1 MGSNI
6 ENVTYYIPKRMFVKT
21 IIKKYLLMQDK
32 HSMIEMGVFIAI
44 AQFFIFL
51 MVSGSRIN
59 EMTNLSLITII
70 CTAFFFG
77 ELAGLLFAVAVAM
90 CFSPLWLDLSGYGSA
105 WWVVRAFSFAAV
117 GLAVG
122 GMSTAIKRRLNFE
135 ENIRHIDV
143 STGLPSKLALSEKLS
158 ELSKAQAT
166 GLFAIVVITISN
178 RKILSETFGND
189 VTKSIFNQFKDRCME
204 LTKRTKAEIETYS
217 IDSNQIAFF
226 FGKND
231 GDNFETKEKFEDS
244 LVGIAKKNFL
254 HNGFFIHA
262 DSHIGLYRF
271 SDFSEINQGELPLR
285 YAEEAAD
292 TAMKQM
298 KDLVVYVPS
307 NLAQNPKHSKATDIL
322 GEIDL
327 AIRSRWMFLVYQP
340 KIDMA
345 TGKIDS
351 VEALIR
357 WNHPTRG
364 FVPPG
369 LFIPQAEQ
377 STLIENITDFVI
389 RQAILQLKLW
399 QRSGIYVNIAV
410 NISTYNL
417 LQPNFVN
424 KVLSL
429 LKEKDL
435 PPECLEIEVTE
446 GSLIS
451 DFQHVLDSLKRF
463 HDAKIKIYLD
473 DFGTGYSSFQYL
485 QRLPIDYLKIDQSFV
500 RNLGANRESK
510 EIVKA
515 IIDLA
520 HTIDIKT
527 VAEGVE
533 TLSDYEYL
541 NNVKCDVGQ
550 GYFMAK
556 PLTSNNFVSWY
567 SENNGVFRIGSN

>member
-1 MGSNI
+1 MS
-6 ENVTYYIPKRMFVKT
+6 VKT
-21 IIKKYLLMQDK
+21 FIKKYLLVQDR
-32 HSMIEMGVFIAI
+32 HSMIEAGVFIAI
-44 AQFFIFL
+44 TQIFIFL
-51 MVSGSRIN
+51 IVSGSRIG
-59 EMTNLSLITII
+59 EMTYLSLITII

-90 CFSPLWLDLSGYGSA
+90 CFSPLWLDLNGYGSA
-105 WWVVRAFSFAAV
+105 WWVARAFSFAAV
-117 GLAVG
+117 GLVVG
-122 GMSTAIKRRLNFE
+122 GLSTALKGRLNFE
-135 ENIRHIDV
+135 ENISHIDI
-143 STGLPSKLALSEKLS
+143 STGLPSRLALCEKLL
-158 ELSKAQAT
+158 ELSKTQAN
-166 GLFAIVVITISN
+166 GLFAMVVVIISN
-178 RKILSETFGND
+178 RKKLSETFGNE
-189 VTKSIFNQFKDRCME
+189 VTKSIFNQFRDRCME
-204 LTKRTKAEIETYS
+204 LTKKAKAEIETYS
-217 IDSNQIAFF
+217 IGPDQIAFF
-226 FGKND
+226 FRKNE
-231 GDNFETKEKFEDS
+231 GINLEVREKFEDS
-244 LVGIAKKNFL
+244 LMDIAKKNFL

-262 DSHIGLYRF
+262 DSHLGLYRF

-292 TAMKQM
+292 TAVKQM
-298 KDLVVYVPS
+298 KDLVVYGPS
-307 NLAQNPKHSKATDIL
+307 NLAQNPKYSKATDIL

-345 TGKIDS
+345 TGKIHS

-424 KVLSL
+424 KVFSL
-429 LKEKDL
+429 LKEKNL

-451 DFQHVLDSLKRF
+451 DFQHVIDSLNRF
-463 HDAKIKIYLD
+463 HDAKIKIFLD

-550 GYFMAK
+550 GYFMSK

-567 SENNGVFRIGSN
+567 SENNGVFKISNN